1 MLDVVLQELTPDD
14 DNILEFQEP
23 GEAFLVKN
31 FTDADIM
38 VKVDDSEG
46 AVTIPAQSW
55 QLVLINFTG
64 SYPRQLVKTKQ
75 IIVTGSGT
83 GNVEAQR
90 IDRAGM
96 PI

>member
-1 MLDVVLQELTPDD
+1 MLDVVQETISGSEPVKF
-14 DNILEFQEP
+14 EFSEP

-31 FTDADIM
+31 FTDADIL

-64 SYPRQLVKTKQ
+64 SYPRELVKTKQ

>member
-14 DNILEFQEP
+14 DNVFTFQEP

-31 FTDADIM
+31 LTDADIM

-64 SYPRQLVKTKQ
+64 AYPRELVKTDH

-90 IDRAGM
+90 IDRAGY
-96 PI
+96 PL

>member
-14 DNILEFQEP
+14 DNVLEFQEP

-46 AVTIPAQSW
+46 AVTIPSQSW

-64 SYPRQLVKTKQ
+64 AYPRELVKADH
-75 IIVTGSGT
+75 IIVTGSGA
-83 GNVEAQR
+83 GKVEAQR
-90 IDRAGM
+90 IDRAGY
-96 PI
+96 PL

>member
-1 MLDVVLQELTPDD
+1 MLDVVLQALTPDD
-14 DNILEFQEP
+14 DNVFTFQDV

-31 FTDADIM
+31 FTDADIK
-38 VKVDDSEG
+38 VKVDDEG
-46 AVTIPAQSW
+46 SVTIPAQSW

-64 SYPRQLVKTKQ
+64 AYPRELHKTNQ

-90 IDRAGM
+90 IDRAGL
-96 PI
+96 PL